1 MSTFITVAIPYVNST
16 PHLGYAFEL
25 IEADL
30 AATARRQLGE
40 PVRFLGGTDDYSLK
54 NVLAAEAAG
63 EPTQEFV
70 DRHAHRFEALA
81 GPLGISFDERER
93 LPPGRHELIDV
104 PEDVGEFEVGEPRLA
119 RAEDG
124 ALPTDLKV
132 HFGKAETV
140 GRCEHRLDP
149 LLTLGC
155 GAFCNED
162 ARREV
167 LAPSDPAP

>member
-1 MSTFITVAIPYVNST
+1 MVGKVGIGIDEDKGLSPRID
-16 PHLGYAFEL
+16 EL
-25 IEADL
+25 FD
-30 AATARRQLGE
+30 
-40 PVRFLGGTDDYSLK
+40 
-54 NVLAAEAAG
+54 
-63 EPTQEFV
+63 
-70 DRHAHRFEALA
+70 
-81 GPLGISFDERER
+81 IS
-93 LPPGRHELIDV
+93 
-104 PEDVGEFEVGEPRLA
+104 EDVGEFEVGEPRLA